1 MEKVEKQK
9 ILRRLRKAE
18 NLILKGQGNLSAL
31 SEIIQPLFE
40 QEITVVWSTDGARVT
55 DDNGEL
61 GSFVE
66 FLNDL

>member
-31 SEIIQPLFE
+31 SEIIQPLFV